1 MSSPITPNWRFLYL
15 TRFPFDIAGHRTAM
29 VFCGCSV
36 MVIQIS
42 DDNTNIDFFIPA
54 ERMDNYH
61 KEPVTTQSV
70 IATNPLHYRN

>member
-1 MSSPITPNWRFLYL
+1 MSFPVTPNLRILYL
-15 TRFPFDIAGHRTAM
+15 IRFPLDIVGHRTAM

-61 KEPVTTQSV
+61 KEPVTTQSD
-70 IATNPLHYRN
+70 IATNPLRYRN